1 MSSSH
6 LTKRAL
12 AASLKNRMN
21 HIPLNKIT
29 VKHLVDDC
37 GLNRQTFYYHFRD
50 IYELLGWIYQT
61 EAVDAIAGEHGYHT
75 WSSGFL
81 KIFKYIEENR
91 LFCLNTLNSLA
102 RSHLD
107 SYLYNVTN
115 HLVMEVVEEVSVG
128 MQVDEADQRFL
139 ANFYALAF
147 VGLIVRWMQD
157 GMKERPENIVDK
169 LGELADGHFERALH
183 RYEQKAGESKVS
195 GNRSSSFCSK

>member
-12 AASLKNRMN
+12 AAALKNRMN
-21 HIPLNKIT
+21 HTPLNNIT

-75 WSSGFL
+75 WTSGFL

-115 HLVMEVVEEVSVG
+115 HLVMVVVEEVSVG

-169 LGELADGHFERALH
+169 LGELADGHFERALQ
-183 RYEQKAGESKVS
+183 RYEQKACTSKVS
-195 GNRSSSFCSK
+195 SHQR